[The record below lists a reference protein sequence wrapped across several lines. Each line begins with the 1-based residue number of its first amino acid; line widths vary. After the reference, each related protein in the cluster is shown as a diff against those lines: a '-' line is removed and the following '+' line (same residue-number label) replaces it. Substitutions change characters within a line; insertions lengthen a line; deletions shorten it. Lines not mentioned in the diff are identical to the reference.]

1 MAITDRDSAAF
12 SRLERDLIKS
22 ARQWRR
28 AVDDEE
34 NARVLLNRAVLKAGG
49 APITVSDIARITG
62 LSRPTVYKILRGEAV
77 ASGPR
82 YRADVEPSPLPRD

>member
-1 MAITDRDSAAF
+1 MAVTDRESAAF
-12 SRLERDLIKS
+12 ARYERELVKA

-28 AVDDEE
+28 TVDDEE
-34 NARVLLNRAVLKAGG
+34 TARALMNRAVLRASS

-62 LSRPTVYKILRGEAV
+62 LSRPTIYKILRGEAV
-77 ASGPR
+77 ANGPR